1 MPCTLNVITSSS
13 WSPSSTPPTSVWSS
27 ATSPICTDNS
37 RRCRGGKPRSVTKP
51 TTGAT
56 AATRSAACR
65 SSPATG
71 STSRTPPGHPHHPPG
86 PQPETKK
93 WRTVTVYAITNLTA
107 VQANPAE
114 LADYIRDHWA
124 IEAHHHVRDVTYTED
139 ASRIRTG
146 TAPHAMASL
155 RNLAIGI
162 LRAAG
167 HTNIAKALRHNA
179 RDALR
184 PLNLLGIM

>member
-1 MPCTLNVITSSS
+1 RD
-13 WSPSSTPPTSVWSS
+13 PPP
-27 ATSPICTDNS
+27 AGPIQRPARFPHAVQAIRVT
-37 RRCRGGKPRSVTKP
+37 RRVRNQK
-51 TTGAT
+51 
-56 AATRSAACR
+56 TR
-65 SSPATG
+65 
-71 STSRTPPGHPHHPPG
+71 
-86 PQPETKK
+86 K

-114 LADYIRDHWA
+114 LADYIRGRRT
-124 IEAHHHVRDVTYTED
+124 IEAHHHVRDVTSTED

-179 RDALR
+179 RDAFR
-184 PLNLLGIM
+184 PLRLLGIT